1 MLSSEADR
9 LELVSSKVMQASQK
23 SAKEFADQ
31 AETLFRTSHE
41 AANNVKKM
49 KDSEYRVQR
58 QGFMTSAKFVVESLH
73 SLSVDVTRLMDGEI
87 SEKTWKAF
95 QKGDV
100 SAFTRKLV
108 EGSGKWPLKKAQE
121 KFARDSEFRNYVQR
135 FIRQFEDM
143 YTQAVGSD
151 HSALL
156 SSTIGSSEVAKLYD
170 FLCNVSEQ
178 PSCLKQEMGKVA

>member
-1 MLSSEADR
+1 
-9 LELVSSKVMQASQK
+9 
-23 SAKEFADQ
+23 
-31 AETLFRTSHE
+31 
-41 AANNVKKM
+41 
-49 KDSEYRVQR
+49 
-58 QGFMTSAKFVVESLH
+58 MTSAKFVVESLH

-95 QKGDV
+95 QKGDI

-108 EGSGKWPLKKAQE
+108 EGAGKWPLKKAQD
-121 KFARDSEFRNYVQR
+121 KFARDNEFRNYVGR

-143 YTQAVGSD
+143 HAQAVGSD

-170 FLCNVSEQ
+170 FLCDVAGQ
-178 PSCLKQEMGKVA
+178 GSCLRQKASKAA